1 MTRSKD
7 VVDRVLRLSL
17 ILFLLSLGSARAELL
32 VSDVTG
38 LEGVTRGARYPDD
51 HVFKLPPR
59 SEIRLIR
66 LPDNTPFVMRGRY
79 EGTLSK
85 FIKDCAGFFGSL
97 TSYCKENPSGD
108 LASPGGTRSLRPSQ

>member
-1 MTRSKD
+1 MTRSK
-7 VVDRVLRLSL
+7 VVVGLALGLSL
-17 ILFLLSLGSARAELL
+17 ILSLLSFGSARAELL

-38 LEGVTRGARYPDD
+38 VEDITPGARFPDD
-51 HVFKLPPR
+51 HVFKLPLR

-97 TSYCKENPSGD
+97 TSYCKENPSGEMV
-108 LASPGGTRSLRPSQ
+108 SPGGTRSLPPSQ